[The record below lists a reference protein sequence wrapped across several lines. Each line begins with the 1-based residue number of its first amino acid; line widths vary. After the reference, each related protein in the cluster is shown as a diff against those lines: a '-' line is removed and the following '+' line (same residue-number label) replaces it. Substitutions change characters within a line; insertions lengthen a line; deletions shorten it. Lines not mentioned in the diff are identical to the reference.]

1 VITTVHQTTKD
12 NIHTL
17 YFYLIIHGR
26 DNTHPTIK
34 IQGNKR
40 QVTQEV
46 KYLVLTD
53 LVGNLSTFICSIYKR
68 IDEVKLLS
76 DKEVLNN
83 LYRVL
88 EKMVKMKEKVTD
100 SNVQER
106 EYRKIAKG
114 IIKYR
119 KELFS
124 IVHVLGKDYGRFA
137 QYVSLVNCCKE
148 VIDNDVN
155 KYFNQG

>member
-1 VITTVHQTTKD
+1 MIIPVHQTLKD
-12 NIHTL
+12 NQYTF

-26 DNTHPTIK
+26 ECKHPTIK
-34 IQGNKR
+34 IQGNER
-40 QVTQEV
+40 QVTQEI
-46 KYLVLTD
+46 KYLLLTD
-53 LVGNLSTFICSIYKR
+53 LIGNLSTYICSIYKR
-68 IDEVKLLS
+68 IDDVKLLS

-88 EKMVKMKEKVTD
+88 EKMVKMKEKVVD
-100 SNVQER
+100 SNAVER
-106 EYRKIAKG
+106 EYIKVAKG

-124 IVHVLGKDYGRFA
+124 LVHVLGKDYGRFA
-137 QYVSLVNCCKE
+137 QYVSLVKCCNE

-155 KYFNQG
+155 KYFNQE